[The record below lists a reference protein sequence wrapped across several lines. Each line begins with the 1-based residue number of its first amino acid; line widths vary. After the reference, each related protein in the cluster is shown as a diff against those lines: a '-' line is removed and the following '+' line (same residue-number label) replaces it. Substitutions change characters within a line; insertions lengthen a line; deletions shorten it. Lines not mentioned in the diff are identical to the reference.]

1 MLNLIKW
8 TVALEPLTIGSLLLV
23 LCFSTVFGL
32 IISIVYHFTHRKIG
46 YDRSLLFTLMIMPL
60 VVTIIVILVSNNLA
74 RAFSLAGVFTLVRFR
89 LAMNDSS
96 DLAYILA
103 SVGTGLSAALGYLSL
118 GLMITT
124 FLAVVLFVLS
134 TFLFKSND
142 RFAKLIVTMPEHLN
156 LKNKLNKTIEKHTKS
171 FKVEKFR
178 TSDFGTLYKITYRLV
193 LEENLDEKKLFDEI
207 RLINGNLDIQLYEDY
222 QISQDEKN

>member
-1 MLNLIKW
+1 
-8 TVALEPLTIGSLLLV
+8 
-23 LCFSTVFGL
+23 
-32 IISIVYHFTHRKIG
+32 
-46 YDRSLLFTLMIMPL
+46 MIMPL

-156 LKNKLNKTIEKHTKS
+156 LKDKLNKTIEKNTQNHLKL
-171 FKVEKFR
+171 KNLEHL
-178 TSDFGTLYKITYRLV
+178 TLVRYI
-193 LEENLDEKKLFDEI
+193 KL
-207 RLINGNLDIQLYEDY
+207 LID
-222 QISQDEKN
+222 